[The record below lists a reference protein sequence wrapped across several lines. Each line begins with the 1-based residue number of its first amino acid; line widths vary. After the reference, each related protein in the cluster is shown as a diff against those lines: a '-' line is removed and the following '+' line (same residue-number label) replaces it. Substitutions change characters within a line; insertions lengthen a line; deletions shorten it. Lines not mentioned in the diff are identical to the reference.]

1 MLFGGTVEGRELS
14 RLCVREGWDC
24 HVYVATDTGEEFLR
38 QLPVTV
44 HVGRLQAEEMTAEF
58 ARLEPALVLDATH
71 PYAVEVSRNIRSA
84 CLRCSLRCVRI
95 LRNESSVRG
104 DIEVLSADEAAY
116 C

>member
-1 MLFGGTVEGRELS
+1 MAERIVLFGGTVEGRELA
-14 RLCVREGWDC
+14 RLCAREGWDC

-84 CLRCSLRCVRI
+84 CLRCRLRCVRI

-104 DIEVLSADEAAY
+104 DIEA
-116 C
+116 

>member
-1 MLFGGTVEGRELS
+1 MAERIVLFGGTVEGRELA
-14 RLCVREGWDC
+14 RLCARKGWDC

-44 HVGRLQAEEMTAEF
+44 HVGRLQAEEMMAEF

-71 PYAVEVSRNIRSA
+71 PYAVEVSRNVRSA
-84 CLRCSLRCVRI
+84 CQRCGFRYVRM

-104 DIEVLSADEAAY
+104 DIEV
-116 C
+116 